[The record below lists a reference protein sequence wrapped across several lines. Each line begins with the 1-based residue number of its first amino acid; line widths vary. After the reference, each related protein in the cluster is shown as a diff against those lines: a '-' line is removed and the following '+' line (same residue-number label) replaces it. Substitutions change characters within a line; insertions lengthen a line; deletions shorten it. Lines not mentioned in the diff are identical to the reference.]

1 MAIQYL
7 NKDFTQLK
15 QALVNYIKNNYQNY
29 TDFGPSS
36 PGNMFTDLSAYV
48 GDILSFYTDT
58 QVQETLLL
66 EAKEFKN
73 ILPIAYSLGYSPK
86 VTKPSTAVLDVYQ
99 LIPSDAAASYAPD
112 WRYTVQIP
120 ENSQISS
127 TSQPDITFLT
137 QQLVDFSHSSSF
149 DPTEISVYS
158 YYSSTSNPM
167 FYVLKKQ
174 VEAISGQV
182 KTQSFTFS
190 NAQQFQ
196 QIILSDSNIIQI
208 IEAVDSD
215 SNIWYEV
222 PYLAQDTI
230 IDKTYNISVF
240 EPNYSQYNDQAPFM
254 LRLKKVNKRF
264 TAQFLD
270 ETNLQISFGAGT
282 TGKDSELIIPNPDN
296 VGLGIQDGISAF
308 NTAFDPSNFFF
319 TNEYGQSPVNTT
331 ITFTYLVG
339 GGAQSN
345 VPANDINQNKVVNPQ
360 IDTYGLSDSAVQTV
374 LQSVRFNNNIGASG
388 GGPGDSVEEIRLN
401 ALANFPT
408 QLRNVTKSDY
418 LVRILSMPSE
428 FGYISKAYV
437 VQDLNLNADRDN
449 TQSLV
454 NMNPLAL
461 SAYVLST
468 NTEGKLTTANL
479 AVKQN
484 LKTYLS
490 QYKILTD
497 AVTIKDAFYVNIGI
511 NFEIQVLQG
520 FNAQQVLIGCIEALK
535 TFFDTN
541 KWSINQ
547 PIILSQ
553 VENCISCA
561 NVNGVAAVKNIEFTN
576 KAGGIYSP
584 YTYDLQGATLGGI
597 IYPSLD
603 PMIFEI
609 RYPDS
614 DILGRVVGA

>member
-1 MAIQYL
+1 MSIQYL
-7 NKDFTQLK
+7 NKDFSQLQ

-36 PGNMFTDLSAYV
+36 PGNMFVDLSAYV

-86 VTKPSTAVLDVYQ
+86 VTKPSSVVLDVYQ
-99 LIPSDAAASYAPD
+99 LMPSDASAGYAPD
-112 WRYTVQIP
+112 WRYTLRIP
-120 ENSQISS
+120 ENSQIQS
-127 TSQPDITFLT
+127 TSQPSISFLT
-137 QQLVDFSHSSSF
+137 ENLVDFSYSSSF
-149 DPTEISVYS
+149 DPTNVSVYS
-158 YYSSTSNPM
+158 YYNNTSNPL
-167 FYVLKKQ
+167 FYILKKQ
-174 VEAISGQV
+174 VRAFSGQV
-182 KTQSFTFS
+182 KTVDFTFG
-190 NAQQFQ
+190 NAEQFQ
-196 QIILSDSNIIQI
+196 QVVLNDTNIVQI
-208 IEAVDSD
+208 VSAVDSD
-215 SNIWYEV
+215 GNNWYEV

-230 IDKTYNISVF
+230 IDKTYNISVY

-264 TAQFLD
+264 TAQFID
-270 ETNLQISFGAGT
+270 DNSLQISFGAGT

-319 TNEYGQSPVNTT
+319 TNEYGQAPVNTT
-331 ITFTYLVG
+331 ITFTYIVG

-345 VPANDINQNKVVNPQ
+345 VPANDININQQVSPQ
-360 IDTYGLSDSAVQTV
+360 IDSYGLNLTAVQTV
-374 LQSVRFNNNIGASG
+374 INSVRFNNLIGATG
-388 GGPGDSVEEIRLN
+388 GGPGDTTEEIRLN

-461 SAYVLST
+461 SAYILST
-468 NTEGKLTTANL
+468 NTDGKLTTANQ

-490 QYKILTD
+490 QYKMLTD
-497 AVTIKDAFYVNIGI
+497 AVTIKDAFYINVGI

-535 TFFDTN
+535 QFFNTS
-541 KWSINQ
+541 KWSVNQ

-553 VENCISCA
+553 VENCISCG
-561 NVNGVAAVKNIEFTN
+561 NVNGVAAVKKLEFVN
-576 KAGGIYSP
+576 KAGGVYSP

-609 RYPDS
+609 RYPDN

>member
-1 MAIQYL
+1 
-7 NKDFTQLK
+7 
-15 QALVNYIKNNYQNY
+15 V
-29 TDFGPSS
+29 
-36 PGNMFTDLSAYV
+36 
-48 GDILSFYTDT
+48 
-58 QVQETLLL
+58 
-66 EAKEFKN
+66 
-73 ILPIAYSLGYSPK
+73 
-86 VTKPSTAVLDVYQ
+86 
-99 LIPSDAAASYAPD
+99 PD

-120 ENSQISS
+120 ENSQIAS

-137 QQLVDFSHSSSF
+137 QNLVDFSYSSSF

-158 YYSSTSNPM
+158 YYSNTSNPM
-167 FYVLKKQ
+167 FYILKKQ

-182 KTQSFTFS
+182 KTQNFSFN
-190 NAQQFQ
+190 NAQQFSQ
-196 QIILSDSNIIQI
+196 VILSDTDIIQI
-208 IEAVDSD
+208 IEAVDND
-215 SNIWYEV
+215 GNIWYEV

-254 LRLKKVNKRF
+254 LRLKKVNTRF

-270 ETNLQISFGAGT
+270 ESNLQISFGAGT

-319 TNEYGQSPVNTT
+319 TNEYGQAPVNIT

-360 IDTYGLSDSAVQTV
+360 IDTYGLNNSVVQTV
-374 LQSVRFNNNIGASG
+374 LQSVKFNNNIGAAG
-388 GGPGDSVEEIRLN
+388 GGPGDSIEEIRLN

-428 FGYISKAYV
+428 FGYLSKAYV

-468 NTEGKLTTANL
+468 NTDGKLTTANL

-490 QYKILTD
+490 QYKMLTD

-535 TFFDTN
+535 VFFDTN

-561 NVNGVAAVKNIEFTN
+561 NVNGVAAVKKLEFTN

-597 IYPSLD
+597 VYPSLD

>member
-1 MAIQYL
+1 MSIQYL
-7 NKDFTQLK
+7 NKDFSQLQ

-36 PGNMFTDLSAYV
+36 PGNMFVDLSAYV

-86 VTKPSTAVLDVYQ
+86 VTRPSSVVLDVYQ
-99 LIPSDAAASYAPD
+99 LMPSDASAGYAPD
-112 WRYTVQIP
+112 WRYTLRIP
-120 ENSQISS
+120 ENSQIQS
-127 TSQPDITFLT
+127 TSQPSISFLT
-137 QQLVDFSHSSSF
+137 ENLVDFGYSSSF
-149 DPTEISVYS
+149 DPTNVSVYS
-158 YYSSTSNPM
+158 YYNNTSNPL
-167 FYVLKKQ
+167 FYILKKQ
-174 VEAISGQV
+174 VRAFSGQV
-182 KTQSFTFS
+182 KTANFTFT
-190 NAQQFQ
+190 NAEQFQ
-196 QIILSDSNIIQI
+196 QVVLNDTNIIQI
-208 IEAVDSD
+208 VEAVDSD
-215 SNIWYEV
+215 GNTWYEV

-230 IDKTYNISVF
+230 IDKTYNISVY

-270 ETNLQISFGAGT
+270 SDSLQISFGAGT
-282 TGKDSELIIPNPDN
+282 TGKDSELITPNPDN

-331 ITFTYLVG
+331 ITFTYIVG

-345 VPANDINQNKVVNPQ
+345 VPANDININQQVNPQ
-360 IDTYGLSDSAVQTV
+360 IDSYGLNSTAVQTV
-374 LQSVRFNNNIGASG
+374 VNSVRFNNIIGATG
-388 GGPGDSVEEIRLN
+388 GGPGDSIEEIRLN

-449 TQSLV
+449 TQSIV

-468 NTEGKLTTANL
+468 NTDGKLTTANQ

-490 QYKILTD
+490 QYKMLTD
-497 AVTIKDAFYVNIGI
+497 AVTIKDAFYVNIGL

-535 TFFDTN
+535 TFFSIN

-553 VENCISCA
+553 VENCISCG
-561 NVNGVAAVKNIEFTN
+561 NVNGVAAVKNIEFVN
-576 KAGGIYSP
+576 KAGGLYSP

-609 RYPDS
+609 RYPDN

>member
-1 MAIQYL
+1 MSIQYL
-7 NKDFTQLK
+7 NKDFSQLQ

-36 PGNMFTDLSAYV
+36 PGNMFVDLSAYV

-86 VTKPSTAVLDVYQ
+86 VTKPSSVVLDVYQ
-99 LIPSDAAASYAPD
+99 LIPSDASLSYAPD
-112 WRYTVQIP
+112 WRYTLKIP
-120 ENSQISS
+120 ENSQIQSI
-127 TSQPDITFLT
+127 SQPSISFLT
-137 QQLVDFSHSSSF
+137 ENLVDFSYSSSF
-149 DPTEISVYS
+149 DPTNVSVYS
-158 YYSSTSNPM
+158 YYNNTSNPL
-167 FYVLKKQ
+167 FYILKKQ
-174 VEAISGQV
+174 VRAFSGQV
-182 KTQSFTFS
+182 KTVDFTFG
-190 NAQQFQ
+190 NAEQFQ
-196 QIILSDSNIIQI
+196 QVVLNDTNIVQI
-208 IEAVDSD
+208 VSAVDSD
-215 SNIWYEV
+215 GNNWYEV

-230 IDKTYNISVF
+230 IDKTYNISVY

-264 TAQFLD
+264 TAQFID
-270 ETNLQISFGAGT
+270 DNSLQISFGAGT

-319 TNEYGQSPVNTT
+319 TNEYGQAPVNTT
-331 ITFTYLVG
+331 ITFTYIVG

-345 VPANDINQNKVVNPQ
+345 VPANDININQQVSPQ
-360 IDTYGLSDSAVQTV
+360 IDSYGLNLTAVQTV
-374 LQSVRFNNNIGASG
+374 INSVRFNNLIGATG
-388 GGPGDSVEEIRLN
+388 GGPGDTIEEIRLN

-461 SAYVLST
+461 SAYILST
-468 NTEGKLTTANL
+468 NTDGKLTTANQ

-490 QYKILTD
+490 QYKMLTD
-497 AVTIKDAFYVNIGI
+497 AVTIKDAFYINVGI

-535 TFFDTN
+535 QFFNTS
-541 KWSINQ
+541 KWSVNQ

-553 VENCISCA
+553 VENCISCG
-561 NVNGVAAVKNIEFTN
+561 NVNGVAAVKKLEFVN
-576 KAGGIYSP
+576 KAGGVYSP

-609 RYPDS
+609 RYPDN

>member
-7 NKDFTQLK
+7 NKDFQQLQ
-15 QALVNYIKNNYQNY
+15 QALVDYIKNNYQNY
-29 TDFGPSS
+29 SDFGPSS
-36 PGNMFTDLSAYV
+36 PGNMFIDLSAYV
-48 GDILSFYTDT
+48 GDVLSFYTDT

-66 EAKEFKN
+66 EAKERKN

-86 VTKPSTAVLDVYQ
+86 MTRPSTVVLDVYQ
-99 LIPSDAAASYAPD
+99 LIPSDAANSYLPD
-112 WRYTVQIP
+112 WRYAVRIP
-120 ENSQISS
+120 ENTQVGS
-127 TSQPDITFLT
+127 TSQPDVTFLT
-137 QQLVDFSHSSSF
+137 QNLVDFNYSSSF
-149 DPTEISVYS
+149 DPTDVSIYS
-158 YYSSTSNPM
+158 YYTSTNNPL
-167 FYVLKKQ
+167 FYVVKKQ
-174 VEAISGQV
+174 VEAFSGTV
-182 KTQSFTFS
+182 ETQSFPFTTLEQFS
-190 NAQQFQ
+190 KITLVNE
-196 QIILSDSNIIQI
+196 NIIQI
-208 IEAVDSD
+208 LEAVDSD
-215 SNIWYEV
+215 GNTWYEV

-264 TAQFLD
+264 TAQFISDTEL
-270 ETNLQISFGAGT
+270 EISFGAGT

-319 TNEYGQSPVNTT
+319 TNEYGQAPVNTT

-345 VPANDINQNKVVNPQ
+345 VPANDVNQLVTSNAQLN
-360 IDTYGLSDSAVQTV
+360 DYGLNASTVQTV
-374 LQSVRFNNNIGASG
+374 LESIKFNNSIGATG
-388 GGPGDSVEEIRLN
+388 GGPGDTLEEIRLN

-408 QLRNVTKSDY
+408 QLRNVTKDDY
-418 LVRILSMPSE
+418 LVRILSMSNE
-428 FGYISKAYV
+428 FGYIAKAYV

-454 NMNPLAL
+454 NLNPLAL

-468 NTEGKLTTANL
+468 NNDGKLTTANA

-490 QYKILTD
+490 QYKMLTD
-497 AVTIKDAFYVNIGI
+497 AVTIKNAFYVNIGI

-520 FNAQQVLIGCIEALK
+520 FNAQQVLIGCINALK
-535 TFFDTN
+535 EFFN
-541 KWSINQ
+541 IKNWSINQ

-553 VENCISCA
+553 VENCISCN
-561 NVNGVAAVKNIEFTN
+561 NVNGVAAVKKLEFIN
-576 KAGGIYSP
+576 KFGGLYSP
-584 YTYDLQGATLGGI
+584 YTYDLSGATLGGI

-609 RYPDS
+609 RFPDS

>member
-1 MAIQYL
+1 MSIQYL
-7 NKDFTQLK
+7 NKDFSQLQ

-36 PGNMFTDLSAYV
+36 PGNMFVDLSAYV

-86 VTKPSTAVLDVYQ
+86 VTRPSSVVLDVYQ
-99 LIPSDAAASYAPD
+99 LMPSDASAGYAPD
-112 WRYTVQIP
+112 WRYTLRIP
-120 ENSQISS
+120 ENSQIQS
-127 TSQPDITFLT
+127 TSQPSISFLT
-137 QQLVDFSHSSSF
+137 ENLVDFGYSSSF
-149 DPTEISVYS
+149 DPTNVSVYS
-158 YYSSTSNPM
+158 YYNNTSNPL
-167 FYVLKKQ
+167 FYILKKQ
-174 VEAISGQV
+174 VRAFSGQV
-182 KTQSFTFS
+182 KTANFTFT
-190 NAQQFQ
+190 NAEQFQ
-196 QIILSDSNIIQI
+196 QVVLNDTNIVQI
-208 IEAVDSD
+208 VEAVDSD
-215 SNIWYEV
+215 GNTWYEV

-230 IDKTYNISVF
+230 IDKTYNISVY

-270 ETNLQISFGAGT
+270 SDSLQISFGAGT

-331 ITFTYLVG
+331 ITFTYIVG

-345 VPANDINQNKVVNPQ
+345 VPANDININQQVNPQ
-360 IDTYGLSDSAVQTV
+360 IDSYGLNSTAVQTV
-374 LQSVRFNNNIGASG
+374 VNSVRFNNIIGATG
-388 GGPGDSVEEIRLN
+388 GGPGDSIEEIRLN

-449 TQSLV
+449 TQSIV

-468 NTEGKLTTANL
+468 NTDGKLTTANQ

-490 QYKILTD
+490 QYKMLTD

-535 TFFDTN
+535 TFFNTS

-553 VENCISCA
+553 VENCISCG
-561 NVNGVAAVKNIEFTN
+561 NVNGVAAVKNIEFIN
-576 KAGGIYSP
+576 KAGGLYSP

-609 RYPDS
+609 RYPDN